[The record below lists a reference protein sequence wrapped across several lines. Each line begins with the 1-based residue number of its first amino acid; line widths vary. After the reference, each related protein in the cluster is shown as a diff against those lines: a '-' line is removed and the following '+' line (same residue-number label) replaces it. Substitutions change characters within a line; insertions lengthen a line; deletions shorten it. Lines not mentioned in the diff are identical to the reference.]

1 MFIKKGILSKN
12 STALQRRNLRPPK
25 HKFEDYRETSVVDP
39 AGPSKPSKTQLGH
52 CQQSIIVSEEQV
64 TSLSG
69 LASREEIKERLSPD
83 SADPVH
89 LERKLSRPAK
99 NVKQPR
105 RKDVSVPKRKGSKD
119 EAEAVQV
126 VSLHHLKIVQPLTV
140 SIAIQLYIITHTN
153 NPQQT
158 LFITL

>member
-1 MFIKKGILSKN
+1 
-12 STALQRRNLRPPK
+12 
-25 HKFEDYRETSVVDP
+25 
-39 AGPSKPSKTQLGH
+39 
-52 CQQSIIVSEEQV
+52 
-64 TSLSG
+64 
-69 LASREEIKERLSPD
+69 
-83 SADPVH
+83 VH